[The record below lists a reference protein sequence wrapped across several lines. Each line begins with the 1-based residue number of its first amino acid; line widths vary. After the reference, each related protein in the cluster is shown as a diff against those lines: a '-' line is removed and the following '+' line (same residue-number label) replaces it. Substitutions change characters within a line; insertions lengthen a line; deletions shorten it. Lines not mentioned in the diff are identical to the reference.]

1 MEKMSIELLAT
12 KAAPGAVGPY
22 SQGVKAG
29 NMIFVSGQLPI
40 VPETGELLKG
50 DIQEQAKRSL
60 DNVKAILEAGG
71 ASLEDVV
78 KVNVSVVN
86 IEQFSLINEV
96 YAEYFSNHKPAR
108 ALVEVSRLPLGGEIE
123 IEAIAVVK

>member
-1 MEKMSIELLAT
+1 MSIELLST
-12 KAAPGAVGPY
+12 KEAPGAVGPY

-40 VPETGELLKG
+40 NPKTGELLKG

-60 DNVKAILEAGG
+60 ENVKAILKSAG
-71 ASLEDVV
+71 ATLEDVV
-78 KVNVSVVN
+78 KVNVSVVDIN
-86 IEQFSLINEV
+86 QFSLINEV

-123 IEAIAVVK
+123 IEAIAVI

>member
-1 MEKMSIELLAT
+1 MSIELLST
-12 KAAPGAVGPY
+12 KEAPGAVGPY

-29 NMIFVSGQLPI
+29 NMVFVSGQLPI
-40 VPETGELLKG
+40 NPKTGELLKG

-60 DNVKAILEAGG
+60 ENVKAILKSAG
-71 ASLEDVV
+71 ATLEDVV
-78 KVNVSVVN
+78 KVNVSVVDIN
-86 IEQFSLINEV
+86 QFSLINEV

-123 IEAIAVVK
+123 IEAIAVI

>member
-1 MEKMSIELLAT
+1 MSIELLAT